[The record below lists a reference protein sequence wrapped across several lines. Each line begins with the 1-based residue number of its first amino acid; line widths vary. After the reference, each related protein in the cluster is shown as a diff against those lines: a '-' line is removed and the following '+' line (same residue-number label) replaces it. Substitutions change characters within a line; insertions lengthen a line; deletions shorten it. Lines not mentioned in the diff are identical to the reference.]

1 MIRSREMIL
10 KTAIKHFVAKGYDGA
25 RIDEIVSDTETSKNL
40 VYHYFRGKE
49 DLFVAVL
56 DRIYEEF
63 NAQRG
68 ERWRADGSPIERL
81 RSLAGDTFNT
91 LVKVPELVSL
101 LNTENLFRASHL
113 KKLPQI
119 KSIYHPL
126 LDGIREL
133 LARGE
138 EEGVFRKG
146 IDPIQLY
153 ISMSA
158 ISYHYISNQ
167 YTFSA
172 IFGFDLMAPRKLKS
186 RRDHVIEMTLRY
198 CVKPS
203 VAARLDLFK

>member
-25 RIDEIVSDTETSKNL
+25 RVDEIVSDTETSKNL

-68 ERWRADGSPIERL
+68 DRWRVEGCPIARL

-91 LVKVPELVSL
+91 LIKVPELVSL

-172 IFGFDLMAPRKLKS
+172 IFKLDLMAPRRLKA

>member
-68 ERWRADGSPIERL
+68 ERWRDEGCPIERL

-91 LVKVPELVSL
+91 LIKVPELVSL

-119 KSIYHPL
+119 RSIYHPL

-158 ISYHYISNQ
+158 VSYHYISNQ